1 MTDTSALI
9 ILLAAIITNNIL
21 LSNFLGMCSFLA
33 CSRQIPTALGL
44 GTAVVF
50 VMTTTTALNYW
61 IYYYV
66 LISAEAAAEMGR
78 SAPLLATD
86 LTHLQFI
93 VFIAVIAAFVQFVE
107 MFIERFSP
115 RLYYALGIFLPL
127 ITVNCAILGAALFM
141 VIRGYNFAQTV
152 GFGFGAGV
160 GWALAIVL
168 MAGLRKK
175 MQYSNIPKP
184 LQGVAVVMLI
194 TGVMAMA
201 FMGFA
206 GMVSIQ

>member
-1 MTDTSALI
+1 MSQTPVLI
-9 ILLAAIITNNIL
+9 IVIAAILTNNIL

-33 CSRQIPTALGL
+33 CSRQIDTAIGL
-44 GTAVVF
+44 GVAVTF
-50 VMTTTTALNYW
+50 VLTCTTVLNYV
-61 IYYYV
+61 IYYGILAKGAV
-66 LISAEAAAEMGR
+66 LC
-78 SAPLLATD
+78 ATD
-86 LTHLQFI
+86 LTFLTFI

-107 MFIERFSP
+107 MFVERFSP
-115 RLYYALGIFLPL
+115 KLYYALGIFLPL

-141 VIRGYNFAQTV
+141 VIRQYSFLQAV

-160 GWALAIVL
+160 GWALAILL

-175 MQYSNIPKP
+175 MGYSNIPRP
-184 LQGVAVVMLI
+184 FQGVAIAMII

-206 GMVSIQ
+206 GMVNIQ

>member
-1 MTDTSALI
+1 MSDTSAWV
-9 ILLAAIITNNIL
+9 ILMAAIFTNNIL

-33 CSRQIPTALGL
+33 CSRQIPTAVGL
-44 GTAVVF
+44 GTAVTF
-50 VMTTTTALNYW
+50 VMTCTTVINYL
-61 IYYYV
+61 IYYKILV
-66 LISAEAAAEMGR
+66 PWGIEF
-78 SAPLLATD
+78 
-86 LTHLQFI
+86 LTFI

-115 RLYYALGIFLPL
+115 KLYYALGIFLPL

-141 VIRGYNFAQTV
+141 VIRKYTLVQSA

-160 GWALAIVL
+160 GWAMAIIL
-168 MAGLRKK
+168 IAGLRQK
-175 MQYSNIPKP
+175 MGYSNVPKP
-184 LQGVAVVMLI
+184 FHGVAITMII
-194 TGVMAMA
+194 TGVMALA

>member
-1 MTDTSALI
+1 MNGTPALL
-9 ILLAAIITNNIL
+9 ILVAAIFTNNIL

-33 CSRQIPTALGL
+33 CSKQIDTAVGL
-44 GTAVVF
+44 GAAVTF
-50 VMTTTTALNYW
+50 VMTCTTVLNYL
-61 IYYYV
+61 IYHH
-66 LISAEAAAEMGR
+66 
-78 SAPLLATD
+78 LLVPFG
-86 LTHLQFI
+86 LTHLTFI

-107 MFIERFSP
+107 MFVERFSP
-115 RLYYALGIFLPL
+115 TLYYALGIFLPL
-127 ITVNCAILGAALFM
+127 ITVNCAILGASLFM
-141 VIRGYNFAQTV
+141 VIRSYGLAQTT
-152 GFGFGAGV
+152 GFGLGAGV

-175 MQYSNIPKP
+175 MVYSNVPRP
-184 LQGVAVVMLI
+184 LQGVGVTMIV